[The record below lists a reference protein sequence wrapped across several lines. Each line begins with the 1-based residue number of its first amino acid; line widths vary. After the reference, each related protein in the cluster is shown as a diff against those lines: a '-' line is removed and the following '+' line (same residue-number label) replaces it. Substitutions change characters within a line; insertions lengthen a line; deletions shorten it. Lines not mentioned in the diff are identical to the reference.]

1 MKDFVNEI
9 SKIVNAKEDLIEKDV
24 LLHQILLDLSK
35 TNFVKEFVFKGGTCL
50 IKCYLGYYRFSG
62 DLDFTFI
69 DQNVFDNVSQKKI
82 RGILSKKINEVGEIF
97 EGISKQRKLEF
108 KCNKKDK
115 KYVELGGG
123 NKFVT
128 FKLWYTSVTGENSF
142 VKIQI
147 NFVEEILFK
156 IKELKLK
163 GLKIESKELSF
174 LFPKL
179 YSEYTSSVK
188 FKVYDIREI
197 LCEKI
202 RAILTRRGIKE
213 RDFIDVYLISEEYKI
228 KPEKLEREIAKKIN
242 FMLKLYKKY
251 RTNIKEKSELLRVE
265 NYPFGSEKYLL
276 LKKIDKKQFY
286 SFLNEFLEYLRILI
300 TSLKSDDS

>member
-9 SKIVNAKEDLIEKDV
+9 SKIVDAKEDLIEKDV

-35 TNFVKEFVFKGGTCL
+35 TNFAKEFAFKGGTCL

-69 DQNVFDNVSQKKI
+69 DQSIFDCISQKKI
-82 RGILSKKINEVGEIF
+82 RKILSKKIDETGEIL
-97 EGISKQRKLEF
+97 EGISEKRGF
-108 KCNKKDK
+108 DFRSDKKDK

-142 VKIQI
+142 IKIQI
-147 NFVEEILFK
+147 NFVEKILFQ
-156 IKELKLK
+156 IKEVKLQ
-163 GLKIESKELSF
+163 GLKIKSKELSF

-179 YSEYTSSVK
+179 YSEYTKSIK
-188 FKVYDIREI
+188 LQVYDIREI

-213 RDFIDVYLISEEYKI
+213 RDFIDVYLISKKYKI
-228 KPEKLEREIAKKIN
+228 KPEKLQREVSKKIN
-242 FMLKLYKKY
+242 FMLNLYQKY
-251 RTNIKEKSELLRVE
+251 RINIKEKSELLRIE
-265 NYPFGSEKYLL
+265 NYQFGSEKYLL
-276 LKKIDKKQFY
+276 LKKIDEKQFY
-286 SFLNEFLEYLRILI
+286 SFLNEFVKYLRKII
-300 TSLKSDDS
+300 EEQQI